1 MATLGWK
8 GADPTSALCADIA
21 KCERA
26 WKDDEAYKEV
36 LFKLRQA
43 KQELD
48 VLCASPGRRAAMRA
62 AAPNM
67 AGQEPAHREES
78 YG

>member
-1 MATLGWK
+1 MGTLGWK
-8 GADPTSALCADIA
+8 SGDPTSVLCTAIE
-21 KCERA
+21 KCEKA
-26 WKDDEAYKEV
+26 WDKDEAYNEV

-43 KQELD
+43 KQELE
-48 VLCASPGRRAAMRA
+48 VLSASPGRRAALRA

-67 AGQEPAHREES
+67 AGQEPSHREES